1 MYVFAVGLCSAWLSV
16 TNIYFAWIIALRLL
30 FQYVGGLLSLWLSN
44 ITLSFVISF
53 CISFQGG
60 LEIPVISLT
69 VLVVVKAMVSVM
81 ELTEIYQNVTVKMW
95 VLCIKQIYSFRICKR
110 CHKDKQRV
118 WGRIKNT
125 SQKKNMVQSSIYSG
139 ADTLFCYMSIS
150 INSSFNYTI
159 FVYVLI

>member
-1 MYVFAVGLCSAWLSV
+1 MFCLTICNKYLFCLNYCFKTFISVCRRTAFSLAVYNNIILC
-16 TNIYFAWIIALRLL
+16 NF
-30 FQYVGGLLSLWLSN
+30 
-44 ITLSFVISF
+44 F
-53 CISFQGG
+53 CIAFQGG